1 MSEAAVDDLWFDHPL
16 GFPGAFLVPS
26 WGLPDCGA
34 VRKTSIAQP
43 ISGRTVMARGLS
55 CALVLLGSMLPAAA
69 LAQSCNTADRTIALI
84 LDASGS
90 MNAKLPNGETRI
102 AVARRAVKGVAA
114 LVPAQAQLGLRL
126 YGAQSPASQKNCQD
140 THLGVPFGP
149 AGALGEVI
157 TKVVDDAKA
166 QGYTPIA
173 YSLAQAANDFP
184 ADAKERVIVLV
195 SDGKETCQGDPVVA
209 AKALAAKGITVHT
222 VGFIVDSAA
231 RGQLQAIARATGGTY
246 FDAPVGPELP
256 DTLKSALNACKT
268 RVATPPPR
276 PQPGKLRTTSTTW
289 LTSHAVL
296 NAETGQQVGTLDSS
310 KRELTL
316 PAGIYEVKFGP
327 ASWKGIEVRPGE
339 TTTIDPGVIRVT
351 PNASAA
357 VVDSETG
364 EKHGSFD
371 NVSTS
376 VTLMPG
382 VYDLRF
388 GKIDWRFIK
397 VDGGKTTLL
406 KPVQV
411 ILNRA
416 LKWKAARVTTQ
427 DGTEVFRFDAVTW
440 KAALPPGDY
449 IVEVDGNKL
458 PFPATEG
465 EVLEV
470 KPQ

>member
-1 MSEAAVDDLWFDHPL
+1 MRGMS
-16 GFPGAFLVPS
+16 
-26 WGLPDCGA
+26 
-34 VRKTSIAQP
+34 
-43 ISGRTVMARGLS
+43 RTA
-55 CALVLLGSMLPAAA
+55 LLGISITFFPAGAWG
-69 LAQSCNTADRTIALI
+69 QTCNTVDRSVLLI

-102 AVARRAVKGVAA
+102 AVAQRAVKGVASFI
-114 LVPAQAQLGLRL
+114 PGEAQLSLRL
-126 YGAQSPASQKNCQD
+126 YGSQSPRENKDCED
-140 THLGVPFGP
+140 TKVAVPFAP
-149 AGALGEVI
+149 ASASGAPI
-157 TKVVDDAKA
+157 TAAVDGATA

-173 YSLAQAANDFP
+173 YSLDQAAGDFP

-195 SDGKETCQGDPVVA
+195 SDGKETCKGDPTVA

-231 RGQLQAIARATGGTY
+231 RGQLQAIARATGGSY

-256 DTLKSALNACKT
+256 DTLKAAFGACKKT
-268 RVATPPPR
+268 IVALPAK
-276 PQPGKLRTTSTTW
+276 PQPGKLRTTSATW
-289 LTSHAVL
+289 LTSHVVL
-296 NAETGQQVGTLDSS
+296 NAETGQQVGAFNSS
-310 KRELTL
+310 HLEMTL
-316 PAGIYEVKFGP
+316 PAGIYEAKFGP

-339 TTTIDPGVIRVT
+339 TTTIEPGVLKVEV
-351 PNASAA
+351 SVFVHAA

-388 GKIDWRFIK
+388 AKSEWRFIK
-397 VDGGKTTLL
+397 VDGGKTTTLR
-406 KPVQV
+406 PVAV
-411 ILNRA
+411 ILA
-416 LKWKAARVTTQ
+416 DGLKWEKARVTTQ
-427 DGTEVFRFDAVTW
+427 DGKEVARFNAVTW
-440 KAALPPGDY
+440 KVALPPGDY
-449 IVEVDGNKL
+449 IVEVDDNKF

-465 EVLEV
+465 EVFEV